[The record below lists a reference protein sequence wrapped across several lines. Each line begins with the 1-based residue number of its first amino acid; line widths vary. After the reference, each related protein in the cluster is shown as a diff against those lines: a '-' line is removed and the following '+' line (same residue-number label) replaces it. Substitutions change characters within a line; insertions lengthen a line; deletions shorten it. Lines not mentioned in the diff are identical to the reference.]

1 MEAFA
6 TVDELCR
13 KIDPEKE
20 FSDAEKA
27 LMGDVLLDATAFI
40 TSELR
45 GRGIAID
52 SSDEVQSRNLR
63 GACLG
68 VSGRMLASVFSRSGL
83 PQVPLTSY
91 MQTAGAFTEQM
102 AFPNPLGDKYLTREE
117 RKSLGLLGM
126 RMRTIPARIGG
137 G

>member
-13 KIDPEKE
+13 KIDPGRE

-27 LMGDVLLDATAFI
+27 LMDDTLLDATAFI
-40 TSELR
+40 VSKLR
-45 GRGIAID
+45 NKGVEID
-52 SSDEVQSRNLR
+52 ESDEVQARNLR

-68 VSGRMLASVFSRSGL
+68 VSGRMLATVLSQGGL

-91 MQTAGAFTEQM
+91 LQTAGAFTEQLSF
-102 AFPNPLGDKYLTREE
+102 ANPMGDKYLTREE
-117 RKSLGLLGM
+117 KEALGLLRM
-126 RMRTIPARIGG
+126 RMRTIPVRIGG
-137 G
+137 